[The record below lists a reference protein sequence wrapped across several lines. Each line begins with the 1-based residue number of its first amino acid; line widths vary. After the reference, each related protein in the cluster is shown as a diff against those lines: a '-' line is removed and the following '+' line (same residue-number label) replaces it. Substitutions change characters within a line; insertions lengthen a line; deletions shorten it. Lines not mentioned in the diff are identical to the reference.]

1 MCSERVSIYCSTSDI
16 RYDIFCIDVLQF
28 AVTVHVSFHSLDHT
42 VWPNELG
49 PFGPQDRR
57 FTLPGNVGVGSKIR
71 KPAEKANTDILF
83 ENLPEERQM
92 QLFQQVE
99 QTVQQV

>member
-1 MCSERVSIYCSTSDI
+1 VIW
-16 RYDIFCIDVLQF
+16 L
-28 AVTVHVSFHSLDHT
+28 L
-42 VWPNELG
+42 
-49 PFGPQDRR
+49 
-57 FTLPGNVGVGSKIR
+57 GVGSKIR